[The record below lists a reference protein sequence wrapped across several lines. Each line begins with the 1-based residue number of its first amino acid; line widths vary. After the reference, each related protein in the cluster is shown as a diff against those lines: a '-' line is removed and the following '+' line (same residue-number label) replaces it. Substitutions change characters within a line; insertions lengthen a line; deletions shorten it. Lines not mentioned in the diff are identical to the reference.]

1 METLVTDFIH
11 RGSDMTNHHQAGLSP
26 YWRWILSIYGPQM
39 LDLLGTFRFLITELV
54 PLQLI
59 IQKYRQGAMSE
70 EGDVSSPAER
80 AALWPLCGSGQRI
93 HSPLSWWQRTN
104 EKQVEPVHQPITSW

>member
-1 METLVTDFIH
+1 VSAQRLGLFLSLTTEIQAGEPAANTVMETLVTDFIH
-11 RGSDMTNHHQAGLSP
+11 RGSEMTNRHQAGLSP

-70 EGDVSSPAER
+70 EGDV
-80 AALWPLCGSGQRI
+80 
-93 HSPLSWWQRTN
+93 
-104 EKQVEPVHQPITSW
+104 